1 MKFEKYKKSS
11 RNIIRNEDIMQELH
25 LPLYT
30 YLQKIRNTNPLIHH
44 ITNWVSIAD
53 CANIVRL
60 TGGLPIMA
68 HAKEEVADMVKLS
81 DALVLNIG
89 TLTTEL
95 VESMKIA
102 AKAANKKGI
111 PVVLDAVGVGATPF
125 RDKKAFELLDE
136 CHINIIKG
144 NASEIAKLAGEDVVT
159 KGVEAVDVQLDL
171 VKVAKK
177 LAKERNAGVVIT
189 APEDIVAWKED
200 VYVVKNGHPLMGQ
213 IVGTGCMAASVL
225 GCFCAIDKDYGK
237 VCAAGLSVYEIAAE
251 KAASETFTPFAF
263 KQKFFDEL
271 FKMDEVCDWMQKI
284 IAL

>member
-1 MKFEKYKKSS
+1 
-11 RNIIRNEDIMQELH
+11 MQELH
-25 LPLYT
+25 LSLHT

-89 TLTTEL
+89 TLTSEL

-102 AKAANKKGI
+102 AKAANQKGI

-136 CHINIIKG
+136 CHIDIIKG
-144 NASEIAKLAGEDVVT
+144 NASEIGKLAGEDVVT

-177 LAKERNAGVVIT
+177 LSKERDAAVVIT
-189 APEDIVAWKED
+189 APEDIIAWKEE

-213 IVGTGCMAASVL
+213 IVGTGCMAASVI

-237 VCAAGLSVYEIAAE
+237 SCAAGLSVYEIAAE
-251 KAASETFTPFAF
+251 KAARETFTPFAF

-284 IAL
+284 FLF

>member
-1 MKFEKYKKSS
+1 
-11 RNIIRNEDIMQELH
+11 MQELH
-25 LPLYT
+25 LSLHT

-81 DALVLNIG
+81 NALVLNIG
-89 TLTTEL
+89 TLTSEL

-102 AKAANKKGI
+102 AKAANQKGI

-136 CHINIIKG
+136 CHIDIIKG
-144 NASEIAKLAGEDVVT
+144 NASEIGKLAGEDVVT

-171 VKVAKK
+171 VKVSKK
-177 LAKERNAGVVIT
+177 LSKERDAAVVIT
-189 APEDIVAWKED
+189 APEDIIAWKEE

-213 IVGTGCMAASVL
+213 IVGTGCMAASVI

-237 VCAAGLSVYEIAAE
+237 SCAAGLSVYEIAAE
-251 KAASETFTPFAF
+251 KAARETFTPFAF

-284 IAL
+284 FLF

>member
-1 MKFEKYKKSS
+1 
-11 RNIIRNEDIMQELH
+11 MQELH
-25 LPLYT
+25 LPLHK

-81 DALVLNIG
+81 NALVLNIG

-102 AKAANKKGI
+102 ATAANTKGI

-125 RDKKAFELLDE
+125 RDKKALELLEE

-144 NASEIAKLAGEDVVT
+144 NASEIGKLAGEDVVT

-171 VKVAKK
+171 VNVAKK
-177 LAKERNAGVVIT
+177 LAKEKNAAVVIT
-189 APEDIVAWKED
+189 ATEDIIAWQED
-200 VYVVKNGHPLMGQ
+200 VFVVKNGHPMMGQ

-225 GCFCAIDKDYGK
+225 GCFCAVEDDYGK
-237 VCAAGLSVYEIAAE
+237 ACAAGLAVYEIAAE
-251 KAASETFTPFAF
+251 KAARETSTPFAF
-263 KQKFFDEL
+263 KQQFFDEL

-284 IAL
+284 FVR

>member
-1 MKFEKYKKSS
+1 
-11 RNIIRNEDIMQELH
+11 MQELH
-25 LPLYT
+25 LSLYT
-30 YLQKIRNTNPLIHH
+30 YLKKIRNTNPLIHH

-102 AKAANKKGI
+102 AKAANEKGI

-136 CHINIIKG
+136 CHIDIIKG
-144 NASEIAKLAGEDVVT
+144 NASEIGKLAGEDVIT
-159 KGVEAVDVQLDL
+159 KGVEAVDVQLDF

-177 LAKERNAGVVIT
+177 LSKERDAAVVIT
-189 APEDIVAWKED
+189 APEDIIVWKED

-213 IVGTGCMAASVL
+213 IVGTGCMAASVI

-237 VCAAGLSVYEIAAE
+237 LCAAGLAVYEIAAE
-251 KAASETFTPFAF
+251 KAARETFTPFAF

-284 IAL
+284 FLL

>member
-1 MKFEKYKKSS
+1 
-11 RNIIRNEDIMQELH
+11 MQELH

-30 YLQKIRNTNPLIHH
+30 YLQKIRNTKPLIHH

-89 TLTTEL
+89 TLTSEL

-102 AKAANKKGI
+102 AKAANEKGI
-111 PVVLDAVGVGATPF
+111 PVILDAVGVGATSF

-136 CHINIIKG
+136 CYINIIKG

-159 KGVEAVDVQLDL
+159 KGVEAVDIQLDL
-171 VKVAKK
+171 VQVAKK
-177 LAKERNAGVVIT
+177 LAKDKNATVVIT
-189 APEDIVAWKED
+189 APEDIVVWKD
-200 VYVVKNGHPLMGQ
+200 NVYVVKNGHPLMGQ
-213 IVGTGCMAASVL
+213 IVGTGCMAASVI

-237 VCAAGLSVYEIAAE
+237 SCAAGLSVYEIAAE
-251 KAASETFTPFAF
+251 KSARETLTPFAF
-263 KQKFFDEL
+263 KQNFFDEL

-284 IAL
+284 FAL

>member
-1 MKFEKYKKSS
+1 
-11 RNIIRNEDIMQELH
+11 MQELH
-25 LPLYT
+25 LSLYKL
-30 YLQKIRNTNPLIHH
+30 LQKIRNTNPLIHH

-81 DALVLNIG
+81 NALVLNIG

-102 AKAANKKGI
+102 AQAANVKGI

-125 RDKKAFELLDE
+125 RDIKAFELLDE
-136 CHINIIKG
+136 CHIDIIKG
-144 NASEIAKLAGEDVVT
+144 NASEIGKLAGEDVVT

-171 VKVAKK
+171 VKVARK
-177 LAKERNAGVVIT
+177 LAKERDAAVVIT
-189 APEDIVAWKED
+189 APEDIIAWQEY
-200 VYVVKNGHPLMGQ
+200 VYVVKNGHPLMGL

-225 GCFCAIDKDYGK
+225 GCFCAVEKDYGK
-237 VCAAGLSVYEIAAE
+237 ACAAGLAVYEIAAE
-251 KAASETFTPFAF
+251 KAAKETFTPFAF

-284 IAL
+284 FTL